1 MGESEK
7 KSKAP
12 TDGGKKNVFQRIA
25 GYFRGVSA
33 EFKKIIWP
41 SKERFTKET
50 AVAVVVSVVL
60 CLVIAIL
67 DAIMRFGVG
76 ILVK

>member
-1 MGESEK
+1 MGEAEK
-7 KSKAP
+7 KVKAVA
-12 TDGGKKNVFQRIA
+12 DGEKKNIFQRIA

-33 EFKKIIWP
+33 EFGKIIWP
-41 SKERFTKET
+41 SKERFVKET
-50 AVAVVVSVVL
+50 TVAVVVSVVL
-60 CLVIAIL
+60 CLIIAIL

>member
-1 MGESEK
+1 MGEAEK
-7 KSKAP
+7 KVKAVA
-12 TDGGKKNVFQRIA
+12 DGEKKNIFQKIA

-33 EFKKIIWP
+33 EFGKIIWP
-41 SKERFTKET
+41 SKERFVKET
-50 AVAVVVSVVL
+50 TVAVVVSVVL
-60 CLVIAIL
+60 CLIIAIL

>member
-1 MGESEK
+1 MGEAEKKVKSVADSEK
-7 KSKAP
+7 K
-12 TDGGKKNVFQRIA
+12 NIFQRIA

-33 EFKKIIWP
+33 EFGKIIWP
-41 SKERFTKET
+41 SKERFVKET
-50 AVAVVVSVVL
+50 TVAVVVSVVL
-60 CLVIAIL
+60 CLIIAIL

>member
-1 MGESEK
+1 MGENEK

-12 TDGGKKNVFQRIA
+12 KDGEKKNVFQKIA
-25 GYFRGVSA
+25 GFFRGVSA
-33 EFKKIIWP
+33 EFGKIIWP
-41 SKERFTKET
+41 SRETLTKEMG
-50 AVAVVVSVVL
+50 VALAVSVVL
-60 CLVIAIL
+60 CLIIAIL